1 MKNKLLLPRICR
13 PIGCIIFPLGAAWLL
28 CTYVFQHQVFHFLE
42 YNTDKGKGDFGPPGF
57 LISKDFYTDFNGE
70 LSILFT
76 LFSLFMIAFSRE
88 KIEDEYVRSTRL
100 HALQVSVYLNFFL
113 VAIASMLF
121 YSFSYV
127 YVLQGNMYSILI
139 IYIMVFIYN
148 LHIKPRLSKSQT
160 I

>member
-28 CTYVFQHQVFHFLE
+28 AGYVFNQKIFPFLG
-42 YNTDKGKGDFGPPGF
+42 YNIKKGDDLVNFIF
-57 LISKDFYTDFNGE
+57 SKNFSADFNGE
-70 LSILFT
+70 LSILVT

-100 HALQVSVYLNFFL
+100 HALQASVYVNFLL
-113 VAIASMLF
+113 VTIASILF

-139 IYIMVFIYN
+139 IYILIFNYN
-148 LHIKPRLSKSQT
+148 LHIKPRFSKSEKL
-160 I
+160 